1 MIEVEVAL
9 PGEHLPQASS
19 AVAIAEG
26 EEDPY
31 EVEVVVDF
39 GVAVVEY
46 PALTASNM
54 GAFQQQQQQ
63 PQQNVPAASTDAASM
78 SVVPF
83 RPGDAPAPPPPSS
96 SAAQPKEGGV
106 PVDSTTEAVGV
117 GATTKSKR
125 GSALGITLKGGDA
138 DDSDRMSDVS
148 ESWAEDRYAPVT
160 QEEQQVSYCCQI
172 MNTLKQQL
180 ML

>member
-54 GAFQQQQQQ
+54 GAFQQQQLQQQQ
-63 PQQNVPAASTDAASM
+63 PQQNVPAANTDAASM

-83 RPGDAPAPPPPSS
+83 RSGDAPAPPLPPPSS
-96 SAAQPKEGGV
+96 AAAQPKEGGV
-106 PVDSTTEAVGV
+106 PVDPTTEAAVV

-160 QEEQQVSYCCQI
+160 QEEQQVSKLLPKC
-172 MNTLKQQL
+172 
-180 ML
+180 